1 MGNANVIYI
10 DYLESYLDVLN
21 SNFSKWFRKI
31 IYKILNY
38 CGYIKKKDTCLTLIC
53 I

>member
-21 SNFSKWFRKI
+21 SNFSKFVQFV
-31 IYKILNY
+31 
-38 CGYIKKKDTCLTLIC
+38 
-53 I
+53 